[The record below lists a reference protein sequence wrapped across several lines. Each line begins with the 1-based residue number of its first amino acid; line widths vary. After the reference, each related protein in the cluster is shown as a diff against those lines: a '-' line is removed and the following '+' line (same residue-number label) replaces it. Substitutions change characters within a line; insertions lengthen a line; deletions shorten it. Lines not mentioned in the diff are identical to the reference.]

1 VFNRRTFNQHTVA
14 TMLAG
19 TVAAPSFAFAKGSK
33 QKSALYSGVGNELT
47 HYEVDVA
54 NAELAKRGSIKM
66 PGGIQYAWPHPSK
79 KFLYVTSSTGGPGFN
94 AEPGFPAN
102 QHKLAAFRIW
112 PTGEL
117 TEHGDMV
124 TLKWRPIHSSVD
136 IAGEYVL
143 VAYNFPAGISVHKI
157 KGDGTIGDE
166 VNQPDNL
173 EKGIYFHQV
182 RATPGNRTILV
193 VARGNNPEGN
203 KPEDPGSLHVYGF
216 KKGVLSNLRKISPNG
231 GYGFG
236 PRHLDIHPTRPLVYV
251 SIERQN
257 QLIVYK
263 LTPDGDLVLES
274 LFTKA
279 TLADPAHKFAI
290 QSAGP
295 IHIHPNGRFVY
306 LGNRSGVTGSVVPGV
321 EEVDGKKV
329 FSGGESNIAVFAI
342 DSKSGEPNAIQHA
355 DIQAAHPRTFSL
367 DASGKLLV
375 AGSLAPTAVREGG
388 KVVAIPAGL
397 SVFRVGPDGKLD
409 FVRKYDL
416 DVGAYT
422 QWWSGMVALA

>member
-1 VFNRRTFNQHTVA
+1 MFNRRTVSA
-14 TMLAG
+14 MLAG
-19 TVAAPSFAFAKGSK
+19 TVAAPHLAFAKGAK
-33 QKSALYSGVGNELT
+33 TQSAFYSGVGNELT
-47 HYEVDVA
+47 HYEVDFA
-54 NAELAKRGSIKM
+54 GAELARRGSIKM

-94 AEPGFPAN
+94 PGSGFPPN
-102 QHKLAAFRIW
+102 QHNLAAFRIG

-117 TEHGDMV
+117 TQHGDMI

-143 VAYNFPAGISVHKI
+143 VAYNFPSGISVHKI

-166 VNQPDNL
+166 VSQPDNL
-173 EKGIYFHQV
+173 DKGIYFHQV
-182 RATPGNRTILV
+182 RATPGNKSILV
-193 VARGNNPEGN
+193 VARGNNPEAA

-216 KKGVLSNLRKISPNG
+216 KKGVLSNMRKIAPNG

-236 PRHLDIHPTRPLVYV
+236 PRHLDIHAAKSLVYV

-257 QLIVYK
+257 QLIAYK
-263 LTPDGDLVLES
+263 LTGEGDLVPEP
-274 LFTKA
+274 LFTKS
-279 TLADPAHKFAI
+279 TLADPAHKFPV

-295 IHIHPNGRFVY
+295 IHIHPNGKFVY
-306 LGNRSGVTGSVVPGV
+306 LGNRSGVTAAAVPGV
-321 EEVDGKKV
+321 EDVEGKKV
-329 FSGGESNIAVFAI
+329 FSGGESNIAVFAL
-342 DSKSGEPNAIQHA
+342 DPKTGEPNAIQHA
-355 DIQAAHPRTFSL
+355 DIHAAHPRTFSC
-367 DASGKLLV
+367 DTGGKLLV

-388 KVVAIPAGL
+388 KVVVIPAGL
-397 SVFRVGPDGKLD
+397 SVFRIGADGKLD
-409 FVRKYDL
+409 YVRKHDL

>member
-1 VFNRRTFNQHTVA
+1 MFNRRTFNQRTVA

-19 TVAAPSFAFAKGSK
+19 TVVAPSFAFAKGSK

-94 AEPGFPAN
+94 PGPGFPAN
-102 QHKLAAFRIW
+102 QHKLAAFRIG

-157 KGDGTIGDE
+157 KRDGTIGEE
-166 VNQPDNL
+166 VSQSDNL

-182 RATPGNRTILV
+182 RATPGDRTILV

-203 KPEDPGSLHVYGF
+203 KPEDPGSLHVYGL

-263 LTPDGDLVLES
+263 LTPDGDLVPES

-375 AGSLAPTAVREGG
+375 AGSLAPTAVRESG

>member
-1 VFNRRTFNQHTVA
+1 MFDRRTVA
-14 TMLAG
+14 AMLAG
-19 TVAAPSFAFAKGSK
+19 TMTAPSFAVAKGGQ

-54 NAELAKRGSIKM
+54 AAALAKGSSIKM

-79 KFLYVTSSTGGPGFN
+79 KYIYVTSSTGGPGFSPG
-94 AEPGFPAN
+94 PGFPAN
-102 QHKLAAFRIW
+102 QHHLAAFGIG

-117 TEHGDMV
+117 MPHGDMV
-124 TLKWRPIHSSVD
+124 KLKWRPIHSSVD
-136 IAGEYVL
+136 MAGEYVL
-143 VAYNFPAGISVHKI
+143 VAYSFPAGLSVHKI

-166 VNQPDNL
+166 VAQPDDL
-173 EKGIYFHQV
+173 EKGVYFHQV
-182 RATPGNRTILV
+182 RATHDNKTILV
-193 VARGNNPEGN
+193 VARGNNPDGS
-203 KPEDPGSLHVYGF
+203 KPEDPGSLHVFGF
-216 KKGVLSNLRKISPNG
+216 QKGVLSNKRKIAPNG

-236 PRHLDIHPTRPLVYV
+236 PRHLDIHPTKPLVYV

-263 LTPDGDLVLES
+263 LTADGDLVPEP

-279 TLADPAHKFAI
+279 TLADPAHKFPV

-295 IHIHPNGRFVY
+295 IHIHPNGKSVY
-306 LGNRSGVTGSVVPGV
+306 LGNRSGVTGSLVPGV

-342 DSKSGEPNAIQHA
+342 DQKTGEPNAIQHA
-355 DIQAAHPRTFSL
+355 DIHAAHPRTFSL
-367 DASGKLLV
+367 DTGAKLLV
-375 AGSLAPTAVREGG
+375 AGSLAPTAVREDG
-388 KVVAIPAGL
+388 KVVAVPAGL
-397 SVFRVGPDGKLD
+397 SVFRVSGDGKLD

-416 DVGAYT
+416 DVGTYT

>member
-1 VFNRRTFNQHTVA
+1 MFNRRTFNQRTVA

-19 TVAAPSFAFAKGSK
+19 TVAAPTFAFAKGTK

-54 NAELAKRGSIKM
+54 SAELAKRGSIKM

-94 AEPGFPAN
+94 PGPGFPAN
-102 QHKLAAFRIW
+102 QHKLAAFRIG

-157 KGDGTIGDE
+157 KGDGTIGEE
-166 VNQPDNL
+166 VSQSDNL

-182 RATPGNRTILV
+182 RATPGNKTILV

-216 KKGVLSNLRKISPNG
+216 KKGVLSNLRKIAPNG

-263 LTPDGDLVLES
+263 LTPDGDLVPES

-279 TLADPAHKFAI
+279 TLADPARKFAI

-306 LGNRSGVTGSVVPGV
+306 LGNRSGVTGSVAPGV
-321 EEVDGKKV
+321 EEADGKKV

-388 KVVAIPAGL
+388 KVVEIPAGL

-409 FVRKYDL
+409 FVRKYAL